1 MRCDDAMRCYAMLP
15 TFERPSVASC
25 RRVASFTCISSRHF
39 LIFINNGN
47 NNMAGPVGPPSSS
60 AALTEPLLVGGSDE
74 GPDDNGSAP
83 IPSHPQQL
91 RNIKFILAYTVLMFA
106 GRSMWSQT
114 VLSAYVYL
122 LRDNNAEAVGL
133 LTAIMG
139 ISQLL
144 LSFPTGY
151 LADKFRRDTL
161 LKSASVF
168 GFVAIS
174 TTVVAVHRRSYSL
187 LALALALWGAL
198 WGIVYTTISALFAD
212 SVPDGKRSL
221 WFTRRVV
228 LIKLGNMVGPIVV
241 LVMFYLLGDKW
252 TTKECSV
259 VMMVGQVACI
269 IPLLLL
275 CWMKDVEEN
284 DSLSHSNADDPEQAQ
299 DLLPRADEEITE
311 IDASQNEA
319 DEEIPSAPLCFCLS
333 KERLIPRMVA
343 CSDIMSG

>member
-1 MRCDDAMRCYAMLP
+1 MGGGPANV
-15 TFERPSVASC
+15 RPS
-25 RRVASFTCISSRHF
+25 RRVVASFISSRHYF
-39 LIFINNGN
+39 LIFIINGN
-47 NNMAGPVGPPSSS
+47 NNMADPVGPPSSS

-74 GPDDNGSAP
+74 GPGDDGSAP

-198 WGIVYTTISALFAD
+198 WGL
-212 SVPDGKRSL
+212 SL
-221 WFTRRVV
+221 
-228 LIKLGNMVGPIVV
+228 IHI
-241 LVMFYLLGDKW
+241 
-252 TTKECSV
+252 
-259 VMMVGQVACI
+259 
-269 IPLLLL
+269 
-275 CWMKDVEEN
+275 
-284 DSLSHSNADDPEQAQ
+284 
-299 DLLPRADEEITE
+299 
-311 IDASQNEA
+311 
-319 DEEIPSAPLCFCLS
+319 
-333 KERLIPRMVA
+333 
-343 CSDIMSG
+343 

>member
-1 MRCDDAMRCYAMLP
+1 M
-15 TFERPSVASC
+15 AS
-25 RRVASFTCISSRHF
+25 
-39 LIFINNGN
+39 
-47 NNMAGPVGPPSSS
+47 PVGPPSSS

-91 RNIKFILAYTVLMFA
+91 RNIKFILSYTVLMFA

-168 GFVAIS
+168 GFGAIS
-174 TTVVAVHRRSYSL
+174 TTVVAVRRRSYSL

-228 LIKLGNMVGPIVV
+228 LIKFGNMVGPIVV

-252 TTKECSV
+252 TTKDCSV
-259 VMMVGQVACI
+259 VMMVGQAVCI

-275 CWMKDVEEN
+275 CWMKDIESQEDN
-284 DSLSHSNADDPEQAQ
+284 DSLSHSNADEHPEQAQ
-299 DLLPRADEEITE
+299 DLLSRADEESTE
-311 IDASQNEA
+311 LDASQNEE
-319 DEEIPSAPLCFCLS
+319 DEEIPPAPLCFCLS
-333 KERLIPRMVA
+333 KERFIPRMVA